1 MTVTMCFLS
10 PLNDVYFKGNFV
22 TTKYIGC
29 ILHKINKIEKSEDN
43 FTQGS
48 FKEYLQSI
56 NEMNKCYYLFFS
68 NLSSFLE

>member
-1 MTVTMCFLS
+1 MTVTMYLLS

-22 TTKYIGC
+22 TTKYIDC

-43 FTQGS
+43 FTHRP

-56 NEMNKCYYLFFS
+56 SGINK
-68 NLSSFLE
+68 